1 MTSSARKPVR
11 KAAAK
16 ATDQADRAAA
26 TPVEAMEQNTAGPE
40 PHSQR
45 APTSGSGEV
54 ATASGS
60 GEPEKAVVVTSDDAP
75 LGGAAAAVASPAT
88 EAIALH
94 VTALRAGFRRAGRA
108 WPAER
113 TPVAA
118 GDLSEEQ
125 IAQLQA
131 DPMFLVEV

>member
-1 MTSSARKPVR
+1 MTSARKPVR

-16 ATDQADRAAA
+16 ATDQADRAAG
-26 TPVEAMEQNTAGPE
+26 TSVEAMAKNTEGPE
-40 PHSQR
+40 PHMER
-45 APTSGSGEV
+45 APTSAPGEV
-54 ATASGS
+54 MTASGS
-60 GEPEKAVVVTSDDAP
+60 GEPEKAVAAPSDDAP
-75 LGGAAAAVASPAT
+75 LGGAAAAAAPPAT
-88 EAIALH
+88 EATTLH

-118 GDLSEEQ
+118 GELSEEQ